1 MNPSTP
7 IWTPSP
13 EWVAGTNMTAFMAFL
28 RERGIIDAV
37 DYDTLWRWSIDN
49 IEPFWCALWEF
60 ADIVADTRGERIL
73 DHGDEQQSAAFFSD
87 GRLNFAEN
95 ALRRRGD
102 GLAIMFRNEAG
113 HERSLSWDEL
123 NSAVAQLANAFLA
136 DGVEPGERIAA
147 YMPNIPET
155 VIAALAAASVG
166 AVFSTCSPDFGARGV
181 LDRIGQIEPV
191 ILLAADGYLYNGKVH
206 RVGDRVQEIRKG
218 LPKLRRT
225 VLVPYVDAESPR
237 PDRADVVEWADY
249 IASQPSG
256 EVPYKRLAFN
266 HPLSILFSSGTT
278 GAPKCIVHRA
288 GGVVLQTIK
297 ETMLHYDVRPD
308 DRILFFTSTAW
319 VVWNLHLSHLLSGG
333 ALLLYD
339 GSPFYPN
346 PDALF
351 DYMERAGATHFGTS
365 AKFIDA
371 IKQTGIAPGQEH
383 DLSALRLILTSGSGL
398 LPECFDYVYESI
410 KEDLQLSSA
419 SGGTDIMCGFVTGNP
434 IGPVWRG
441 EMQVPALAMAIE
453 VFDDDGNA
461 LPPGQKGELVC
472 TKPHPSLPLEFFND
486 PGGARYREAYFE
498 HYPGIWRH
506 GDLMEWTGNGGAVIH
521 GRSDATLNPGGI
533 RIGTS
538 EIYGPVEAMDEV
550 VEAIAID
557 QVWPPDTRI
566 VLFVVLKEGLI
577 LDEELRARISA
588 AIRSGATPR
597 HIPGRILQVP
607 DIPRTKT
614 GKIVEL
620 AVRDVVH
627 GLSVKNIDALANPE
641 ALEYF
646 ENREELRR

>member
-1 MNPSTP
+1 MRSSTP
-7 IWTPSP
+7 VWTPSP
-13 EWVAGTNMTAFMAFL
+13 ERISAANMTAFMAFL
-28 RERGIIDAV
+28 RGRGLLDAA
-37 DYDTLWRWSIDN
+37 DYDALWRWAIDN
-49 IEPFWCALWEF
+49 IESFWCALWDFSE
-60 ADIVADTRGERIL
+60 IIADTRGERVL
-73 DHGDEQQSAAFFSD
+73 DHGDEQQRAAFFSD
-87 GRLNFAEN
+87 ARLNFAEN
-95 ALRRRGD
+95 DLRWRGA

-113 HERSLSWDEL
+113 QQRNLSWDDL
-123 NSAVAQLANAFLA
+123 NQAVAGLAHAFLA
-136 DGVEPGERIAA
+136 DGVTPGDRIAA
-147 YMPNIPET
+147 YMPNIPEA

-206 RVGDRVQEIRKG
+206 GAGDRVREIQDG
-218 LPKLRRT
+218 LPSLRRT
-225 VLVPYVDAESPR
+225 VMVSYVDADSAW
-237 PDRADVVEWADY
+237 PDRGDTVAWTDY
-249 IASQPSG
+249 VAPHPSG
-256 EVPYKRLAFN
+256 GVPYKRLAFN

-297 ETMLHYDVRPD
+297 ETMLHYDVRPG

-339 GSPFYPN
+339 GSPFYPD

-351 DYMERAGATHFGTS
+351 DYMERARATHFGTS

-371 IKQTGIAPGQEH
+371 IKQTGIAPGRER
-383 DLSALRLILTSGSGL
+383 DLSALRVILTSGSGL
-398 LPECFDYVYESI
+398 LPECFDYVYENI
-410 KEDLQLSSA
+410 GEDLQLSSA

-441 EMQVPALAMAIE
+441 EMQVPALAMAVE

-461 LPPGQKGELVC
+461 LPPGRKGELVC

-538 EIYGPVEAMDEV
+538 EIYGPVEKLMPLS
-550 VEAIAID
+550 
-557 QVWPPDTRI
+557 QVIRFRPPRWVCRRPDACRWRSCFGPFPPFFRALPPDYVATTR
-566 VLFVVLKEGLI
+566 LMP
-577 LDEELRARISA
+577 EE
-588 AIRSGATPR
+588 
-597 HIPGRILQVP
+597 PG
-607 DIPRTKT
+607 TT
-614 GKIVEL
+614 G
-620 AVRDVVH
+620 
-627 GLSVKNIDALANPE
+627 
-641 ALEYF
+641 
-646 ENREELRR
+646 